1 MKDGKRGELV
11 MQKKMRNNQGRA
23 LTELLLVMVI
33 LLFFVTATFVMVVA
47 GQQASQKLI
56 HRQEGLSEL
65 RTAYAYLN
73 TRLRQHDEA
82 DAVSLRPHP
91 FIGTTALV
99 IEEEYYGI
107 SLETWV
113 YFSQGYLR
121 EVLVNPSDSIDDDI
135 SFPIAK
141 LHGFE
146 LTAINQGR
154 TLTYE
159 VSYKVGE
166 ETLRRSGRYQLK
178 TRQQQSAEID

>member
-1 MKDGKRGELV
+1 MKDGKRGEPV
-11 MQKKMRNNQGRA
+11 MVKKMSNNQGRA

-33 LLFFVTATFVMVVA
+33 LLFFGTATFAMVVA
-47 GQQASQKLI
+47 GQQASQQLI
-56 HRQEGLSEL
+56 HRQEGLSEI

-82 DAVSLRPHP
+82 EMISLRPHP
-91 FIGTTALV
+91 VLGTTALV
-99 IEEEYYGI
+99 IEEDYYGV

-121 EVLVNPSDSIDDDI
+121 EVLVTPGDSLDDDI

-146 LTAINQGR
+146 VAALNQGQ

-159 VSYKVGE
+159 VSYEVEE
-166 ETLRRSGRYQLK
+166 ETLHRSGRYQLK
-178 TRQQQSAEID
+178 TRQQVSAEID